1 MRQLSHHGSETGGSP
16 VKLEEKIM
24 VSHQM
29 LMGSE
34 LVAGDHVLDVI
45 NSAIGTV
52 FTTVGRASVTQA
64 AKAVHAAESAFKS
77 WATTPL
83 DERRRCVKA
92 LADAIHVDRED
103 FARAL
108 VSEQGKPLH
117 EALDE
122 VDWTVLFIRHY
133 ATMDLPIEVIHEDV
147 DFRMEAHHHPLG
159 VVVGIAPWNFPLFL
173 LTLKLAA
180 AVLTGN
186 TFVGKPAPTT
196 PVTSLMVGERAHGIF
211 PSGVVNMVV
220 DTNDLGE
227 VLTQHADVAKI
238 SFTGST
244 ATGKRVAASAISS
257 FKRISLELGGND
269 ASIVL
274 DDVDIEPVAEK
285 IFDAAFLNAGQVCIA
300 IKRVYV
306 HTDVYD
312 RFTQALAALAN
323 AAPVGD
329 GLEQG
334 TRIGPIQNRMQFEKA
349 KKFLEIAHRDG
360 KVIAGGTE
368 TGGDGYFIRTTIVRD
383 IEDTSPLVRDEQF
396 APILPIVRFD
406 DIDVA
411 LEQAN
416 ATRFGLGGSV
426 WSGDTERAYE
436 LAKRMDTGTVW
447 VNHHL
452 HLHPGVP
459 LGGAKESGIGV
470 DYGVDGLKEYT
481 QTTVIRIAK

>member
-1 MRQLSHHGSETGGSP
+1 
-16 VKLEEKIM
+16 M

-29 LMGSE
+29 LIGGQ
-34 LVAGDHVLDVI
+34 LVVGDHLLDVI
-45 NSAIGTV
+45 DPATGRA
-52 FTTVGRASVTQA
+52 FTTVGRASLTQA
-64 AKAVHAAESAFKS
+64 SQAVHAAKSAFTS
-77 WATTPL
+77 WTATSL
-83 DERRRCVKA
+83 EERRRCVVA
-92 LADAIHVDRED
+92 LADAIMVDRED

-108 VSEQGKPLH
+108 VSEQGKPLN

-133 ATMDLPIEVIHEDV
+133 ATMDLPIEVIQEDD
-147 DFRMEAHHHPLG
+147 DFRMETHHKPLG

-196 PVTSLMVGERAHGIF
+196 PVTSLMVGERAHKIF
-211 PSGVVNMVV
+211 PSGVVNMVT
-220 DTNDLGE
+220 DENDLGE
-227 VLTQHADVAKI
+227 LLTQHADVAKI

-244 ATGKRVAASAISS
+244 ATGRKVAASALSS
-257 FKRISLELGGND
+257 FKRLSLELGGND

-274 DDVDIEPVAEK
+274 DDVDVETVAKK

-306 HTDVYD
+306 HTDIYD
-312 RFTQALAALAN
+312 RFTAALAALAN
-323 AAPVGD
+323 AAHVGD
-329 GLEQG
+329 GLQQG

-349 KKFLEIAHRDG
+349 KRFLEIAHRDG
-360 KVIAGGTE
+360 KVIVGGNVP
-368 TGGDGYFIRTTIVRD
+368 GGNGYFIQPTIVRD
-383 IEDTSPLVRDEQF
+383 IEDTSPLVHDEQF

-411 LEQAN
+411 LTNAN

-426 WSGDTERAYE
+426 WSGDAARAYE
-436 LAKRMDTGTVW
+436 LAKKMDTGTVW

-452 HLHPGVP
+452 HLHPAVP
-459 LGGAKESGIGV
+459 LGGAKESGVGV